1 MVRAAL
7 APVSLTYADAAEAAG
22 VSVDVIRR
30 AVHACELTAH
40 YPTARPVILRD
51 DLVEWVRRAPTE
63 RVAS

>member
-7 APVSLTYADAAEAAG
+7 APGSLTFTDAAEAAG

-30 AVHACELTAH
+30 AVHGCELVAH

-51 DLVEWVRRAPTE
+51 DLVEWVRRTPTE
-63 RVAS
+63 RA